1 MAKTRSSKGLLL
13 PPSPAENI
21 SAEDRASWF
30 TDSVANFVAKG
41 QANKKYYEVIL
52 RALWPEGHGIPG
64 PIKSEE
70 DIRAAVN
77 MYRAQAG
84 KPPYKDVFRRLRELQ
99 GDEGF
104 TCIIKE
110 GTKYQLQSRQMGTK
124 RTPRA
129 KPGKTLWA
137 GILARSDH
145 RCAHCGQQ
153 EPTVKLSPDHRTP
166 RSRGGNNDDSN
177 WQPLCEQCNN
187 LKSSACQGCDLNC
200 MTCPW
205 AYPET
210 YKPIVLN
217 DENREQIRRSAEKAS
232 QSPSDHANAILRAY
246 FNSKSRSKS

>member
-1 MAKTRSSKGLLL
+1 MAKARSSKGLLL
-13 PPSPAENI
+13 PPAATANI
-21 SAEDRASWF
+21 SAEDRSRWLSAAVAS
-30 TDSVANFVAKG
+30 FVTKG
-41 QANKKYYEVIL
+41 QANRNYYEVML
-52 RALWPEGHGIPG
+52 QALWPEGHGIPG
-64 PIKSEE
+64 PVKSEE

-77 MYRAQAG
+77 AYRSEHG
-84 KPPYKDVFRRLRELQ
+84 EKPYKDVFRRLRELQ

-110 GTKYQLQSRQMGTK
+110 GTRYQLQSLTVGPK

-129 KPGKTLWA
+129 KPSRSLWA
-137 GILARSDH
+137 SILSTSDH

-153 EPTVKLSPDHRTP
+153 EPDVKLSPDHRTP

-187 LKSSACQGCDLNC
+187 LKSSACQGCELNC

-217 DENREQIRRSAEKAS
+217 DQNREQIRRGAVKAA
-232 QSPSDHANAILRAY
+232 QDPSDFANVILQNY
-246 FNSKSRSKS
+246 FNSKSR